1 METLNQ
7 EIKGTCCVEKLWK
20 RENSGHISKF
30 SKKIF
35 PKNSFPKKNKFYS

>member
-20 RENSGHISKF
+20 RENSGQYIQNF
-30 SKKIF
+30 QKKYF
-35 PKNSFPKKNKFYS
+35 TFPKKNKFYP